1 MRCRL
6 TSPSHQESGDQ
17 RSHER
22 RKGDDDS
29 RKADSQRCGQ
39 DGSVVDA
46 GQEAGSQGCMPG
58 RTGVKKWITM
68 ATETWASTNQMKTH
82 GEDRDH
88 RGVDDHHG
96 VEGEGIPGR
105 PES

>member
-1 MRCRL
+1 MA
-6 TSPSHQESGDQ
+6 PAQVK

-68 ATETWASTNQMKTH
+68 ATQRDEVASTK
-82 GEDRDH
+82 GAEE
-88 RGVDDHHG
+88 
-96 VEGEGIPGR
+96 VENTLA
-105 PES
+105 